1 MYQYTVENLQNKE
14 GNPVKVTTIYP
25 LSVGMYTQVL
35 TDRKD
40 VVKVVEIIM
49 YDNEAVIIVETLK
62 EKGNG

>member
-1 MYQYTVENLQNKE
+1 M
-14 GNPVKVTTIYP
+14 TTIYP

-49 YDNEAVIIVETLK
+49 YEDEAVIVVKK
-62 EKGNG
+62 EEEC

>member
-14 GNPVKVTTIYP
+14 GNPVKVNTLYP

-49 YDNEAVIIVETLK
+49 YDNEAVIVVETLK
-62 EKGNG
+62 ENGND

>member
-1 MYQYTVENLQNKE
+1 MYQYTVENLQDKE
-14 GNPVKVTTIYP
+14 GNPVNVTTLYP

-49 YDNEAVIIVETLK
+49 YDNEAVIVVKK
-62 EKGNG
+62 EGAC

>member
-1 MYQYTVENLQNKE
+1 MYQYTVENLQDKE
-14 GNPVKVTTIYP
+14 GNPVKVSTIYP

-62 EKGNG
+62 ENGND

>member
-1 MYQYTVENLQNKE
+1 MYQYTVENLQDKE
-14 GNPVKVTTIYP
+14 GNPVKVNTLYP

-49 YDNEAVIIVETLK
+49 YDDEAVIFVKK
-62 EKGNG
+62 EGVC

>member
-1 MYQYTVENLQNKE
+1 MYQYTVENLQDKE
-14 GNPVKVTTIYP
+14 GNAVKVTTIYP

-49 YDNEAVIIVETLK
+49 YNNEAVIVVE
-62 EKGNG
+62 

>member
-1 MYQYTVENLQNKE
+1 MYQYTVENLQDKE
-14 GNPVKVTTIYP
+14 GNPVKVTTLYP

-49 YDNEAVIIVETLK
+49 YDDEAVIVIEK
-62 EKGNG
+62 E

>member
-1 MYQYTVENLQNKE
+1 MYQYTVENLQDKE
-14 GNPVKVTTIYP
+14 GNPIKVTTIYP

-49 YDNEAVIIVETLK
+49 YDNEAVIVVETLK
-62 EKGNG
+62 ENGND

>member
-1 MYQYTVENLQNKE
+1 MYQYTVENLQDKE
-14 GNPVKVTTIYP
+14 GNAVKVMTLYP

-49 YDNEAVIIVETLK
+49 YEDEAVIVVKK
-62 EKGNG
+62 EGVC

>member
-1 MYQYTVENLQNKE
+1 MYQYTVENLQDKE

-40 VVKVVEIIM
+40 VVKVAEIIM
-49 YDNEAVIIVETLK
+49 YGDEAVIVVEKEGECLK
-62 EKGNG
+62 